1 MHQRFAA
8 LRLLDFSGAGQQRFQ
23 ITIFI
28 DQLRRSLDANAR
40 HARHII
46 RGIAGQRLHFH
57 HLIRGDAEFFH
68 HFRRAQRLLLHGI
81 EHLHRRADQ
90 LHQILIGR
98 NDRHMPARCLKSLG
112 IGSDQIIRF
121 KTFKF
126 RTRHAKSIRRITDQ
140 AELRHQFR
148 RRVRAVRLVIRID
161 LISKRIAPGVKHHRD
176 MACGMTQQE
185 LGQHI
190 RKAEYRIH
198 RRAIWPRHGRQRV
211 IGAKNIARTIHQ
223 NQVALTRLGFGKALG
238 PRNCLAQGLAM
249 RAFRD
254 RARGVLNG
262 HDPRRRLRPG
272 HR

>member
-1 MHQRFAA
+1 M
-8 LRLLDFSGAGQQRFQ
+8 LDLACAGQQRFK

-28 DQLRRSLDANAR
+28 DQLRRGFDANTR

-68 HFRRAQRLLLHGI
+68 HFRRPQRLLLHGI
-81 EHLHRRADQ
+81 EHLYRRADQ
-90 LHQILIGR
+90 LHQILVGR
-98 NDRHMPARCLKSLG
+98 NDRHMPARRLKSLG
-112 IGSDQIIRF
+112 IGGDQIIRF

-126 RTRHAKSIRRITDQ
+126 HTRDTKSIRRITYQAKLRDQ
-140 AELRHQFR
+140 LR
-148 RRVRAVRLVIRID
+148 RRVRAMRLVLGIN
-161 LISKRIAPGVKHHRD
+161 LIAEGIAPGVKHHRD
-176 MACGMTQQE
+176 MACRMAQQE

-190 RKAEYRIH
+190 GEAENRIH

-211 IGAKNIARTIHQ
+211 IGAEDIARTIHQ
-223 NQVALTRLGFGKALG
+223 NQMAFARLGFGKALS
-238 PRNCLAQGLAM
+238 PRNRFAQGVAM
-249 RAFRD
+249 RACGFR
-254 RARGVLNG
+254 AGTVFNG